1 MKKVFAIMII
11 YVLACIGCYM
21 LLEKDKIV
29 ATQYLNSKGYRIIVY
44 AGSSKFKLTEDIL
57 IKSPHM
63 GGWIVQNEEPR
74 KYIGK
79 TVDVE
84 QFLVT
89 NHPLDKWELK
99 ARINNIRSKGKTWIA
114 VWVVDGKAI
123 GGLSAP
129 FLGKEVLMGGV
140 WSLDGKTFE
149 EIHPD
154 LDYYEFR
161 AYWISGFYKP
171 PVYNGRESLTFQKD
185 YDALKNELIYA
196 RVVVEESDGT
206 SKTVRIIRDKGR
218 LVQIVREFDR
228 LNSRA
233 ITKEK
238 YPKPDEFTTYTINIW
253 REGTSKSC
261 VVLNYNST
269 FYYEERPIM
278 IVKRMPDSL
287 VELLGFR

>member
-1 MKKVFAIMII
+1 MKKIFFIMIV
-11 YVLACIGCYM
+11 YVLACIGCYI

-29 ATQYLNSKGYRIIVY
+29 ATQYLNSKRYRIIAY
-44 AGSSKFKLTEDIL
+44 AGNLKFKLTEDML

-63 GGWIVQNEEPR
+63 GGWVVQNEEPN

-84 QFLVT
+84 KFLVT
-89 NHPLDKWELK
+89 NHPLDKWESK
-99 ARINNIRSKGKTWIA
+99 ARIRDIRSKGKTKLVVWI
-114 VWVVDGKAI
+114 VDGKAI

-129 FLGKEVLMGGV
+129 FLGKESLIGAI
-140 WSLDGKTFE
+140 WSLDGKTFK

-161 AYWISGFYKP
+161 AYWISRFYKP
-171 PVYNGRESLTFQKD
+171 PVYNDENSLTFQND
-185 YDALKNELIYA
+185 YDALKKELIYA
-196 RVVVEESDGT
+196 RIIVEESDGT

-218 LVQIVREFDR
+218 LVQMVREFDR

-238 YPKPDEFTTYTINIW
+238 YPEPDEFTTYTINIW
-253 REGTSKSC
+253 REGTSKSYI
-261 VVLNYNST
+261 VLNYNST

-287 VELLGFR
+287 IELLGFR